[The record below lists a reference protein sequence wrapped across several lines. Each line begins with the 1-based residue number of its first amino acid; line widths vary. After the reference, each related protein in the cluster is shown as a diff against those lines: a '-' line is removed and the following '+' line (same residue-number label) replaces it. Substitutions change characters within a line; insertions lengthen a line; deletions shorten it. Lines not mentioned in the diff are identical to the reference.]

1 MMAFAGGRAQ
11 ADYMARVRG
20 IPPEQC
26 LVVPI
31 DVGKHSAVSLVAD
44 HEGRVVHD
52 PITFPMTATGTRTL
66 VSAAGAAER
75 ATTAGSVR
83 FGIEAA
89 GHYHRV
95 LASTLHASGLDVVEL
110 NPAAVKLARS
120 QLGQARVKTDV
131 RDCLAMVELLVR
143 GQGWPLH
150 RHDDQVALQAM
161 WVAQRRRKLDAVQAL
176 TNQVHA
182 LADLAFPAIAA
193 TFKTG
198 FDSPTLRM
206 LLSTITG
213 PDELAAMDV
222 EQLVAHAATH
232 GRRML
237 RPKARQVVAAAQDA
251 LRLPDGQQPT
261 AQCLLAREIAALEQ
275 LRNEIRYCDEQ
286 LAAILPSTPAG
297 VLASVPG
304 IGVATASYYG
314 AALGDPWRFTNADA
328 AYRYSGLSPS
338 SYDSAGRHHAK
349 TQISRQGAVELRR
362 AMITLGTS
370 MGLSH
375 PDFVAYRRRLL
386 AAGKKPMVVA
396 VALGHRS
403 HRLAFAMMRS
413 QIPYDDQRWTAAVA
427 KGRSVKATEATA
439 TT

>member
-1 MMAFAGGRAQ
+1 MMTFAGGRAQ
-11 ADYMARVRG
+11 ADYMERVRG
-20 IPPEQC
+20 IPPARC

-31 DVGKHSAVSLVAD
+31 DVGKRSAVSLVAD

-52 PITFPMTATGTRTL
+52 PIIFPMTATGTRTL
-66 VSAAGAAER
+66 MSIAAAVERDRVAA
-75 ATTAGSVR
+75 SVR

-110 NPAAVKLARS
+110 NPAAVKIARS
-120 QLGQARVKTDV
+120 QLGHARVKTDV

-150 RHDDQVALQAM
+150 RHDDQVALQTM
-161 WVAQRRRKLDAVQAL
+161 WVAQRRRKLDAAQAL

-182 LADLAFPAIAA
+182 LADLAFPGIVA

-206 LLSTITG
+206 LLSTTSG
-213 PDELAAMDV
+213 PDELAAMNV

-232 GRRML
+232 GRRIL
-237 RPKARQVVAAAQDA
+237 RPKAGQVILAAQDS
-251 LRLPDGQQPT
+251 LRLPDAQQST
-261 AQCLLAREIAALEQ
+261 AQCLLGREIAVLEQ
-275 LRNEIRYCDEQ
+275 VRDEIAFCDEQ
-286 LAAILPSTPAG
+286 LAVILPSTPAG

-304 IGVATASYYG
+304 VGVTTASYYG

-338 SYDSAGRHHAK
+338 SYDSAGRRRAK
-349 TQISRQGAVELRR
+349 VQISRRGAVELRR

-396 VALGHRS
+396 VALAHRS

-413 QIPYDDQRWTAAVA
+413 QIPYDHQKWTAAVA
-427 KGRSVKATEATA
+427 KGRSVKATGATA